1 MSATGLRSITL
12 PGWLGAKTVSPT
24 TVFASLFLLTTSCR
38 TLVISVIPID
48 AFERMGSAYGVSVL
62 FLLVSIA
69 GVITGLLIPSLILR
83 FRTRRV
89 FYIAAASAFSGA
101 FFLGLQPLPF
111 FLLGMAGWVISTVG
125 FEVTMNLYIMH
136 FILRREIGLFEPKRV
151 LFMVTAY
158 TTGPWLGVFLR
169 NNVSHWAPLVAT
181 MVIAVA
187 SVVYFRFLGLREA
200 GAREAL
206 KQPPRPLRHVK
217 RFFSQPRL
225 RLAWGLSLAR
235 AAWWST
241 FIIYTPIFAVDA
253 GLGDVAG
260 GALVSAGVATVY
272 SVGLWG
278 KLGRRYGFR
287 SLLIYGYSL
296 SGVASIVVTILAGS
310 AWTGAALLLLTAF
323 VTASIDAA
331 GNVPFLRAVRPLER
345 EEMTGVFSTYRDAS
359 QLLPPAIFAVL
370 LRFAPVYAVFGVAGL
385 WMFASAWYSRFL
397 PRRM

>member
-1 MSATGLRSITL
+1 
-12 PGWLGAKTVSPT
+12 
-24 TVFASLFLLTTSCR
+24 
-38 TLVISVIPID
+38 
-48 AFERMGSAYGVSVL
+48 
-62 FLLVSIA
+62 
-69 GVITGLLIPSLILR
+69 
-83 FRTRRV
+83 
-89 FYIAAASAFSGA
+89 
-101 FFLGLQPLPF
+101 
-111 FLLGMAGWVISTVG
+111 
-125 FEVTMNLYIMH
+125 
-136 FILRREIGLFEPKRV
+136 
-151 LFMVTAY
+151 
-158 TTGPWLGVFLR
+158 
-169 NNVSHWAPLVAT
+169 
-181 MVIAVA
+181 
-187 SVVYFRFLGLREA
+187 
-200 GAREAL
+200 
-206 KQPPRPLRHVK
+206 VK

-241 FIIYTPIFAVDA
+241 FIIYTPIYAVDA
-253 GLGDVAG
+253 GLGELAG
-260 GALVSAGVATVY
+260 GALVSVGVATVY

-296 SGVASIVVTILAGS
+296 SGVASIVVAILAGS
-310 AWTGAALLLLTAF
+310 AWAGAALLLLTAF